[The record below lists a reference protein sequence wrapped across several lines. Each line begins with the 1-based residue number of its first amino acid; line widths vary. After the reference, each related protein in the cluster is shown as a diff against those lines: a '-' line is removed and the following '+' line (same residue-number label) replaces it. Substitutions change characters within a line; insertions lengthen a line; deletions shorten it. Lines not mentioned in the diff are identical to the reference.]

1 MSAKLYIPP
10 ARGAEATRLC
20 QLQRDGAICARPAHL
35 GVGPDDLMPV
45 CDDCY
50 LRLMEIQRRTSG
62 VSADA

>member
-1 MSAKLYIPP
+1 MKPRHYVPP
-10 ARGAEATRLC
+10 RVACEVTRLC

-50 LRLMEIQRRTSG
+50 CRLLEIQRRTSG
-62 VSADA
+62 ATADA

>member
-1 MSAKLYIPP
+1 MKPRRYIPP
-10 ARGAEATRLC
+10 RLTREVTRLC